1 MKCLQMKLSFAVI
14 VLKAQESA
22 SKDSILDL
30 CRRNLGR
37 HQIPRV
43 IEFVDKLPKSPT
55 GKILKRELIRT
66 GEIERGIDIQ
76 TN

>member
-1 MKCLQMKLSFAVI
+1 MI

-37 HQIPRV
+37 HQIPRI
-43 IEFVDKLPKSPT
+43 IEIVEKSPKSQT
-55 GKILKRELIRT
+55 GKILKWELIRT
-66 GEIERGIDIQ
+66 GEVERGIDIQ

>member
-1 MKCLQMKLSFAVI
+1 MPRAVI

-37 HQIPRV
+37 HQIPRI
-43 IEFVDKLPKSPT
+43 IEIVEKSPKSQT
-55 GKILKRELIRT
+55 
-66 GEIERGIDIQ
+66 GIDSHR
-76 TN
+76 